1 MSGEY
6 RRNHYVPVWYQRRF
20 IPATAASHELLYLNL
35 NPGTLTDAHAVVH
48 QRKSLRRLGP
58 KHCFFETDLY
68 ATTLPTVDSTEI
80 ERFFF
85 GGIDAEGRDAVDHFG
100 EFEHMKP
107 GQHEAIT
114 ALMLYMSTQK
124 LRTPKGLSWLRQ
136 RVGTTDKDRLLHEM
150 IRLRQ
155 LFCAIWCESIW
166 LIADAR
172 GSNTKFIVS
181 DHPVTVYN
189 RRCGPRSQWCRG
201 NNDPDIWL
209 NGTHT
214 IFPLSLDRVLI
225 LTNLAWVR
233 NPYQPETRLR
243 PNPNPLRS
251 AMFSMLDIQ
260 TERHLNEEEV
270 RQINFI
276 IKSRAHRYIAST
288 NEEWLHPEN
297 HVSKSDWAR
306 YGHGYLLM
314 PDPRS
319 VRFTREIMMG
329 FSDGRAT
336 AFDEYG
342 RRPWDP
348 EYKQPPKD
356 QPDEWY
362 TFHKFQGEFARIFGP
377 YRRGRIFSTNGL
389 EREKD
394 PEDFHKYHL
403 GLEHP
408 RRGSR

>member
-6 RRNHYVPVWYQRRF
+6 RRNHYVPVWYQKRF
-20 IPATAASHELLYLNL
+20 IPPEDSSRELLYLNL
-35 NPGTLTDAHAVVH
+35 NPSTLTDTRGVVH

-58 KHCFFETDLY
+58 KHCFFERDLY
-68 ATTLPTVDSTEI
+68 ATSFDSIDATEI

-85 GGIDAEGRDAVDHFG
+85 GAIDSEGRNAVEHFG
-100 EFEHMKP
+100 NFEHVKP
-107 GQHEAIT
+107 GQHEAIK

-124 LRTPKGLSWLRQ
+124 LRTPKGLSWLREKV
-136 RVGTTDKDRLLHEM
+136 RASDKGLLLREM

-155 LFCAIWCESIW
+155 LFCAIWFESIW
-166 LIADAR
+166 VIADAFS
-172 GSNTKFIVS
+172 SNTKFILS

-201 NNDPDIWL
+201 DSDPDIWL

-214 IFPLSLDRVLI
+214 IFPLSRDRILI
-225 LTNLAWVR
+225 LTNLSWVR
-233 NPYQPETRLR
+233 NPYQSETSLR

-251 AMFSMLDIQ
+251 AIFSMLDIQ
-260 TERHLNEEEV
+260 TDRHLNEEEV

-276 IKSRAHRYIAST
+276 IKTRARRYIAST
-288 NEEWLHPEN
+288 NEEWLYPEK

-306 YGHGYLLM
+306 YGSGYLLM

-329 FSDGRAT
+329 FRDGTAT

-348 EYKQPPKD
+348 NYKQRSD
-356 QPDEWY
+356 QAPDEWF
-362 TFHKFQGEFARIFGP
+362 TFQKFQGEFARLHGP
-377 YRRGRIFSTNGL
+377 FRRGRIFQVNGL
-389 EREKD
+389 EQEMD
-394 PEDFHKYHL
+394 SDEFHKYHL
-403 GLEHP
+403 SLEKP
-408 RRGSR
+408 TRR